1 MPEPAA
7 QNDDVAGRANEL
19 FHHMVDSV
27 GVKRFA
33 GSMDLSTRQVNRMRS
48 GAQPNPVERFVKA
61 LQSCEPELG
70 DKVLDFVC
78 QELGGYFVR
87 ESHSIDSAA
96 ASAVKECAEAIA
108 AIADGHVSELDEVE
122 IREAIASLISLSRH
136 AKQNNGALPKQR
148 PGA

>member
-1 MPEPAA
+1 MPSPAA
-7 QNDDVAGRANEL
+7 QPDETAQKANEL
-19 FHHMVDSV
+19 FHQMVDSV

-33 GSMDLSTRQVNRMRS
+33 SSMDLSTRQVNRMRS
-48 GAQPNPVERFVKA
+48 GAQPNPLERFVKA

-87 ESHSIDSAA
+87 ESHSIDASA

-108 AIADGHVSELDEVE
+108 AISDGHISEVDEVE
-122 IREAIASLISLSRH
+122 IREAIASLISLSRL
-136 AKQNNGALPKQR
+136 ARQNHRGDTKTT
-148 PGA
+148 